1 MMYLHS
7 KVIRL
12 VLASLLVFST
22 WSVGAFAQ
30 TPPAGAPRAAPRAQP
45 PAQPPPQPA
54 QPVQPAQPQPAQ
66 PSQELS
72 VGTRVLAPF
81 IIQDNGQYSGFSAD
95 LWRAIAAELGLK
107 TRFTAY
113 GRLPEMLDGVKTG
126 KDALAIS
133 AISITAQREKTF
145 EFSQPMFRSG
155 LSIMVPSASGGLN
168 MMGMV
173 FSIEML
179 KVVGIFL
186 LVLLIPAHL
195 IWFLA
200 RGRDEGL
207 PISQSYFAGI
217 IDAIFW
223 CAESMGGAA
232 QAHPQRAIARIV
244 AVIWIYAG
252 LVFIAYFTAYATT
265 TLTMQSLRGD
275 INGPKDLAGKQVAVV
290 QGSTSAQYA
299 GGLKARLSNFPD
311 FQAAAAAMLE
321 GKAQAVV
328 YDAPVILYYVKNEPR
343 AQMAGQPFREENYGI
358 LFPIGS
364 PLRRPVNEALLT
376 LFENG
381 TYESL
386 YKKWFGEGESIR

>member
-1 MMYLHS
+1 MKGAETLRVLPSTPFFLPQYIEPNMIHP
-7 KVIRL
+7 IRTVWL
-12 VLASLLVFST
+12 VLALLFHLCVLR
-22 WSVGAFAQ
+22 GEALAQ
-30 TPPAGAPRAAPRAQP
+30 NPPAGTPR
-45 PAQPPPQPA
+45 PALPT
-54 QPVQPAQPQPAQ
+54 
-66 PSQELS
+66 QEIS

-81 IIQDNGQYSGFSAD
+81 IMQEGGQYSGFSAD

-107 TRFTAY
+107 TRFSAY
-113 GRLPEMLDGVKTG
+113 GRLPDMLDGVKTG

-155 LSIMVPSASGGLN
+155 LAIMVPAGSGGLDV
-168 MMGMV
+168 MGVV
-173 FSIEML
+173 FSTEML

-195 IWFLA
+195 IWLLA

-207 PISQSYFAGI
+207 PISQSYFPGI
-217 IDAIFW
+217 VDAIFW

-232 QAHPQRAIARIV
+232 QAHPKRAIARIV
-244 AVIWIYAG
+244 AVMWIYAG
-252 LVFIAYFTAYATT
+252 LIFIAYFTAYATT

-321 GKAQAVV
+321 GKAEAVL
-328 YDAPVILYYVKNEPR
+328 YDAPVILYYVKNEQR
-343 AQMAGQPFREENYGI
+343 AQMAGTPFREENYGI

-386 YKKWFGEGESIR
+386 YKKWFGENETAR